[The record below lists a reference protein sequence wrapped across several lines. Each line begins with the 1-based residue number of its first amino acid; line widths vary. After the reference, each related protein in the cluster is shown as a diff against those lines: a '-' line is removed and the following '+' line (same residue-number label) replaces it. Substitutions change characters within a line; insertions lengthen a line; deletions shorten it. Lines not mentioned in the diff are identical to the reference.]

1 MIRWPF
7 ALSFLLFFAVSTAQ
21 AGINEGD
28 SIPVNMSEILPLF
41 FVGLVMAPIG
51 FVLARLGYM
60 FAFKAVAVLFGLC
73 LVAMVIGAG
82 LFMGD
87 LIMILVVFAA
97 IVIVPA
103 FVYYL
108 LGAWLGWAMR
118 LRKEGT
124 NL

>member
-1 MIRWPF
+1 MTRF
-7 ALSFLLFFAVSTAQ
+7 CAAFFLVLTASAAQ

-41 FVGLVMAPIG
+41 FVGLIMAPIG

-73 LVAMVIGAG
+73 LVAMVIGAA

-103 FVYYL
+103 FMYYL

-124 NL
+124 NP